1 MSDVP
6 MTRPQEALVV
16 HQAEENA
23 PSTFVELEDG
33 RVLGAKYDGR
43 VLGAKYDRESSLFT
57 VSDDGGISWS
67 EPVELG
73 DKSGGPVQAFGLVNL
88 SGNAVGACGVTG
100 WVAHHPHLLFWRSED
115 GGETWEPPVEVTPRE
130 ARTYVYHDMLLRTSS
145 GRIILP
151 VYRIIG
157 RRSRPEEPPAAL
169 TGKLVNNEF
178 QNMPAHYFDPVF
190 ICSDSYYSDDDGRSW
205 QHCQDGELVI
215 LLDSNATFSH
225 VGEPTVTEVAPGK
238 LLMLLRTSLNRLFEA
253 WSYDNG
259 ETWTRPQPTSLA
271 SSTAPGQIRS
281 LPNGHLLAVW
291 NQQSEREILQGY
303 GRTRMSAAI
312 SRNGGSIWEFFQ
324 NLDSTWEETRVEP
337 GPIQRGGP
345 AEYYFQPGVPAP
357 ERDAANVTMA
367 TEYGYWTYPSVL
379 VLKDR
384 VIIKYSEGDL
394 STGKIKVLPMSWFY
408 GGQEPADNP
417 FLENPYAPASP

>member
-1 MSDVP
+1 M
-6 MTRPQEALVV
+6 
-16 HQAEENA
+16 
-23 PSTFVELEDG
+23 
-33 RVLGAKYDGR
+33 
-43 VLGAKYDRESSLFT
+43 
-57 VSDDGGISWS
+57 
-67 EPVELG
+67 
-73 DKSGGPVQAFGLVNL
+73 
-88 SGNAVGACGVTG
+88 
-100 WVAHHPHLLFWRSED
+100 
-115 GGETWEPPVEVTPRE
+115 EVTPRE

-312 SRNGGSIWEFFQ
+312 SRNGGSIWEFFP
-324 NLDSTWEETRVEP
+324 EP
-337 GPIQRGGP
+337 GLNLGGDEGRARADTTRWPGGVLLPARSARAGAGRGQRHHGNRVRILDVPVGTCAEGQGDHQVLGG
-345 AEYYFQPGVPAP
+345 
-357 ERDAANVTMA
+357 
-367 TEYGYWTYPSVL
+367 
-379 VLKDR
+379 
-384 VIIKYSEGDL
+384 
-394 STGKIKVLPMSWFY
+394 
-408 GGQEPADNP
+408 
-417 FLENPYAPASP
+417 